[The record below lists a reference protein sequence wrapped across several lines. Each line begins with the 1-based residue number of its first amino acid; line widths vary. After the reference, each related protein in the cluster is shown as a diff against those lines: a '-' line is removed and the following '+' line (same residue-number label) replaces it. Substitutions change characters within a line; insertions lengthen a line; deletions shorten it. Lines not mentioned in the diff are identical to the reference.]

1 MTTRVLGIDPGLVIT
16 GYGCLDLDDG
26 ALEPRLVE
34 GGAIKLT
41 ASRSMNYRLKQLS
54 DDLNTVLDDL
64 KPDLMVVE
72 TLFSHVRQVK
82 TAIIMGH
89 ARGVVLLA
97 GQTHGLAFDELTAPA
112 VKKAIAGNG
121 RATKAQIQRAVADQ
135 LGLPEPSP
143 PDVADALAIAL
154 CAARRLSTK
163 RATEQATSD
172 PVVQPEKSP

>member
-1 MTTRVLGIDPGLVIT
+1 MTVRVLGIDPGLVIT
-16 GYGCLDLDDG
+16 GYGCLDLDEG
-26 ALEPRLVE
+26 AIEPRLVE

-41 ASRSMNYRLKQLS
+41 ASRSMNYRLKQLN
-54 DDLNTVLDDL
+54 DDLGCVLDDL

-97 GQTHGLAFDELTAPA
+97 GESRGIEFDELTAPA

-121 RATKAQIQRAVADQ
+121 RATKAQMQLSVAEQ
-135 LGLPEPSP
+135 LGLAEPPSP
-143 PDVADALAIAL
+143 DDVADALAIAL
-154 CAARRLSTK
+154 CAARRLATNQRTK
-163 RATEQATSD
+163 QATKDSR
-172 PVVQPEKSP
+172 PQA